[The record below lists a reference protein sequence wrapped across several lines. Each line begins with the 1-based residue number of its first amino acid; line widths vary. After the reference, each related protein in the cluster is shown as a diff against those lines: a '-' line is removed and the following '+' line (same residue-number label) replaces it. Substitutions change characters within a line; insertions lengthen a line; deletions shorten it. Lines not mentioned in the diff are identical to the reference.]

1 MIKIYGPP
9 FSQRVQ
15 KALMSASAVGLEF
28 ESVPVNLFEGE
39 NREGWYV
46 ALHPASKVPVIDD
59 DGFVLFESNAIMK
72 YLCRKAGSA
81 LYPPDVEGQARVD
94 QWCDFVTLHI
104 DIHVSS
110 LAYNKIIAP
119 KIGVPVDEF
128 ALEERPAF
136 LDRFLTV
143 IDKQL
148 SNFRYLAGSELT
160 IADIGLLASM
170 GVLDQVDFSIEKW
183 GHIVRWREELRA
195 QAFYRRVME
204 LQQDVAAAGP

>member
-1 MIKIYGPP
+1 MIKIYGPA

-39 NREGWYV
+39 NREDWYV
-46 ALHPASKVPVIDD
+46 SLHPAGKVPVIDD

-81 LYPPDVEGQARVD
+81 LYPSDLEGQARVD

-104 DIHVSS
+104 DVHVSS
-110 LAYNKIIAP
+110 LAFNKIIAP
-119 KIGVPVDEF
+119 KIGAPVDEF
-128 ALEERPAF
+128 ALQERPVF

-148 SNFRYLAGSELT
+148 ARTRYLAGSELT
-160 IADIGLLASM
+160 IADIGLLASI
-170 GVLDQVDFSIEKW
+170 GVLDMVDFSIEKW
-183 GHIVRWREELRA
+183 GHLITWREALRT
-195 QAFYRRVME
+195 QAFYKRVME
-204 LQQDVAAAGP
+204 LQKETAPARA